1 MVAPLFQRAI
11 VPPAVAIEAAR
22 GGPLPD
28 WIGVEPLQGAIPA
41 VLTAQAIGPGE
52 RQALALAL
60 EYRGATLV
68 VDERR
73 ARRIAERLAIPII
86 GTAGLLVAAKRAG
99 LLDAVSPVL
108 DRLRH
113 SGFYLAD
120 DIVRRTRT
128 DAGK

>member
-1 MVAPLFQRAI
+1 M

-28 WIGVEPLQGAIPA
+28 WIGVEPLQVAIPA
-41 VLTAQAIGPGE
+41 VLTAHAIGPGE
-52 RQALALAL
+52 REALALAL
-60 EYRGATLV
+60 EYRGVTLV

-99 LLDAVSPVL
+99 LIDAVSPVL

-113 SGFYLAD
+113 HGFFLAD
-120 DIVRRTRT
+120 DIVRKALT